1 MVTEV
6 SSSRIVNGL
15 SGLLAAA
22 VLSISLLSAVPAG
35 ADPLLVVNVRGGQLS
50 FGGYQ
55 DNYQTRLDSASDGL
69 LPGQELQGSVS
80 GAAAG
85 GSYAADSRARASYGA
100 LGVSSA
106 AHMSNVAQPNPP
118 DSLESRVRQVFATTQ
133 STWNDTLTIVR
144 PGALAGSLVD
154 VRVTLEVDIASL
166 SASPSTPYAGDI
178 LAAYGTLVFQTT
190 GNQNGWCLATG
201 FVYNNPDPCFGAAL
215 LNVGQNLITYDTQM
229 IVGDNTW
236 GALLQSETQVY
247 TENTLLANSGSGAV
261 DAFNTAHTYFTVLT
275 DGASLRSA
283 SGHDYSV
290 ASQPVPEPGTLALV
304 GLGFAGLAASRRRK
318 Q

>member
-1 MVTEV
+1 
-6 SSSRIVNGL
+6 
-15 SGLLAAA
+15 
-22 VLSISLLSAVPAG
+22 
-35 ADPLLVVNVRGGQLS
+35 
-50 FGGYQ
+50 
-55 DNYQTRLDSASDGL
+55 
-69 LPGQELQGSVS
+69 
-80 GAAAG
+80 
-85 GSYAADSRARASYGA
+85 
-100 LGVSSA
+100 
-106 AHMSNVAQPNPP
+106 MS
-118 DSLESRVRQVFATTQ
+118 
-133 STWNDTLTIVR
+133 
-144 PGALAGSLVD
+144 
-154 VRVTLEVDIASL
+154 
-166 SASPSTPYAGDI
+166 
-178 LAAYGTLVFQTT
+178 
-190 GNQNGWCLATG
+190 TG
-201 FVYNNPDPCFGAAL
+201 FRFYTDTNLCDGYEL
-215 LNVGQNLITYDTQM
+215 LQVGEDLITYDTQM